1 VCVGSDVHVAVGD
14 GACVGMRVTVGV
26 GHTSGVEV
34 AVKVGRRV
42 AVGVASGGTVGMA
55 ATPPGLAHRS

>member
-1 VCVGSDVHVAVGD
+1 
-14 GACVGMRVTVGV
+14 MRVAVGV

-42 AVGVASGGTVGMA
+42 AVDVAPTGIVGLA
-55 ATPPGLAHRS
+55 ATPAGLVHRS